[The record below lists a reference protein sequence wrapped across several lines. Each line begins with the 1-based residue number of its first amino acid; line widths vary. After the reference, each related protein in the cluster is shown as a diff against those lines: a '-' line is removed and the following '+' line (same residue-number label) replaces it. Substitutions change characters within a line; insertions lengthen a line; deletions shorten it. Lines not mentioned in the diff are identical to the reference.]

1 MKRRLLFF
9 LDGSGASAAGGRY
22 RDATN
27 VFRLNVSLHYEG
39 IDGVP
44 QIVFYSPGVGTRGDL
59 SATATAR
66 GIDQTTRPSSKQQ
79 GTNRAFIK
87 WIGI

>member
-27 VFRLNVSLHYEG
+27 VFRLNVSVHYEG

-44 QIVFYSPGVGTRGDL
+44 QIVFYSPTSPERNLHAVTGAGKFGCHL
-59 SATATAR
+59 
-66 GIDQTTRPSSKQQ
+66 TTR
-79 GTNRAFIK
+79 
-87 WIGI
+87 